1 MSHEREHIRLA
12 RAQAVQ
18 VALAVSVSGIS
29 FGALAVVSGF
39 SLAQTVVLSLVMFS
53 GGSQFAVVGII
64 GSGGL
69 TAAVPAFIT
78 SSLLG
83 LRNGLYALRM
93 SPIVGHGWPK
103 RLLAA
108 QWTIDESTAVGSTQP
123 SLASARAGFWTTG
136 AVLYVGWNLATL
148 IGALLGDIVGDVRI
162 YGLDAAAAA
171 AFLGLLWPKLKEGE
185 PAVVALGAAVLTV
198 VLVPAVPSGIP
209 VIIVAVV
216 AIVTGFVRHR
226 MAPVAPPREERL
238 Q

>member
-1 MSHEREHIRLA
+1 MSHDGEYVRLA
-12 RAQAVQ
+12 RAQAIQ

-39 SLAQTVVLSLVMFS
+39 SLAQTIVLSLVMFS

-69 TAAVPAFIT
+69 AAAVPAFIT

-93 SPIVGHGWPK
+93 SPIVGPGWPK

-148 IGALLGDIVGDVRI
+148 MGALLGDIVGDVRT

-171 AFLGLLWPKLKEGE
+171 AFLGLLWPKLKERE
-185 PAVVALGAAVLTV
+185 PAAVALGAAVLTV

-216 AIVTGFVRHR
+216 AIIVGFVRHR

-238 Q
+238 S

>member
-1 MSHEREHIRLA
+1 VTHDREYVRLA
-12 RAQAVQ
+12 RAQAIQ

-39 SLAQTVVLSLVMFS
+39 SLAQTIVLSLVMFS

-69 TAAVPAFIT
+69 AAAVPAFIT

-93 SPIVGHGWPK
+93 SPIVGPGWPK

-136 AVLYVGWNLATL
+136 AALYVGWNLATL
-148 IGALLGDIVGDVRI
+148 IGALLGDIVGDVRT

-171 AFLGLLWPKLKEGE
+171 AFLGLVWPKLREGE
-185 PAVVALGAAVLTV
+185 PAAVALGAAVLTV

-209 VIIVAVV
+209 VIVVAVV
-216 AIVTGFVRHR
+216 AIVVGFVRHR

-238 Q
+238 S